1 MGARGGA
8 AGEVSSGVQL
18 RKLCRVLHRDLGYLF
33 FGATVVYAVS
43 GIAINHRNDW
53 NPSYSISRQERPLPD
68 VGTNQPLARAH
79 ATNLLAQ
86 AGVTGKYQNHYSPA
100 AGQVRVFFEGGNA
113 TLDRSAGTLVVESV
127 KRRPLLHTLNK
138 LHYNPGVWWTWF
150 ADVFSGALL
159 VVAVT
164 GLFLLRGHHG
174 IRRRG
179 GMLVALGIL
188 GPTVLVCFYL

>member
-1 MGARGGA
+1 MGSGKGR
-8 AGEVSSGVQL
+8 EVIPSFHW
-18 RKLCRVLHRDLGYLF
+18 RKLVRVLHRDLGYLF

-53 NPSYSISRQERPLPD
+53 NPNYSISREERPLPE
-68 VGTNQPLARAH
+68 VGTNQPLTRAH

-86 AGVTGKYQNHYSPA
+86 AGITSKYQNHYSPA
-100 AGQVRVFFEGGNA
+100 TGQWRVFFEGGNVTVDPA
-113 TLDRSAGTLVVESV
+113 TGTLVIESL
-127 KRRPLLHTLNK
+127 KRRPLLHTFNK

-164 GLFLLRGHHG
+164 GLFLLRGYQG
-174 IRRRG
+174 ITKRG
-179 GMLVALGIL
+179 GVLVAIGIV
-188 GPTVLVCFYL
+188 GPAVLVYFYL